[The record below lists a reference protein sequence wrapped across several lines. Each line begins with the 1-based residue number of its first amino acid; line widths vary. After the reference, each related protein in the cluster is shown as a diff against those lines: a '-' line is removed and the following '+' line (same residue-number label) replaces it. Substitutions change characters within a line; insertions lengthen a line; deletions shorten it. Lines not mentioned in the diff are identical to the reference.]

1 MKKTHFQR
9 PELLLERH
17 KNTSDL
23 VFICKFN
30 QKVYANQFVLRKF
43 SPFLRDLFSSKS
55 KIQNLKLVD
64 SKVEGLR
71 SKLEVERSSEPK
83 VEIMVPEY
91 SVQTLNILLDIIYT
105 GQSRTTGVIDD
116 DSKQLEVVHLYQDLG
131 LQPVFGL
138 PEPCDLEQIEV
149 LPKIKR
155 EEYFEEID
163 SKQFVT
169 SSMDI
174 DHETDKEYHDAL
186 EKIKVL
192 EAKEILDRENTEKL
206 QEKIKELTAKIDEEK
221 NLNKTLEAK
230 ENLDREN
237 IEKLQEKIKEL
248 TTRIDEEKNL
258 NKTLEAKEILDIENI
273 DKLQE
278 KVKELTAMIDK
289 EKNLNKTKTEKNQ
302 TLESEINELQ
312 TSKSLLENVRDYY
325 SKAIKDLE
333 AKNSKQ
339 KDKIQKLESEK
350 NELKAK
356 CDLEVLEKIKN
367 LEAQENKEKENY
379 QRFCETINGLKATY
393 DNVMKE
399 KEEELKQAKAVKERK
414 EEDFQK
420 ERQELELKIV
430 NLLQKIEKL
439 DLQIQNMASQL
450 SRANSKNASLE
461 TEVSNKNDVILEL
474 KNQLRH
480 ASPSATNSSYQD
492 DEDVASNFSFQDDH
506 PSNSPPF
513 APNPVDLSPAY
524 SSCED
529 DVPWYHPKNDIFN
542 SPNGDGLSDASC
554 EDDVPWKR
562 RKKENEDET

>member
-1 MKKTHFQR
+1 MEKKQFQR

-163 SKQFVT
+163 SKQFNVT

-206 QEKIKELTAKIDEEK
+206 QDKIKELTAKIDEEK
-221 NLNKTLEAK
+221 NVNKTLKA
-230 ENLDREN
+230 NN
-237 IEKLQEKIKEL
+237 NKLLEKIKEL
-248 TTRIDEEKNL
+248 TALIDEEKNLEAQEILDRENNNELHEKVQELTAMIDEEKNL
-258 NKTLEAKEILDIENI
+258 NKTN
-273 DKLQE
+273 
-278 KVKELTAMIDK
+278 
-289 EKNLNKTKTEKNQ
+289 TEKNQ
-302 TLESEINELQ
+302 ALESEINELR
-312 TSKSLLENVRDYY
+312 TNKNLLENERYDYNK
-325 SKAIKDLE
+325 SIKDME
-333 AKNSKQ
+333 AKNSDQ
-339 KDKIQKLESEK
+339 KEEIQKLEFEK

-356 CDLEVLEKIKN
+356 YDSEIMEKNKD
-367 LEAQENKEKENY
+367 LEAQKNKEKENY
-379 QRFCETINGLKATY
+379 QRFCETISGLKATY
-393 DNVMKE
+393 VNVTRERVQELNQAKADKE
-399 KEEELKQAKAVKERK
+399 KVEEELKQAKSDLEKHVNESSERIQ
-414 EEDFQK
+414 EITSQK
-420 ERQELELKIV
+420 NQEMKKNSDLIAEKRELELRIE
-430 NLLQKIEKL
+430 NLLKKIESL
-439 DLQIQNMASQL
+439 DREMDRIVSQL
-450 SRANSKNASLE
+450 SKANSSKAALESEISDLKN
-461 TEVSNKNDVILEL
+461 KIFILE
-474 KNQLRH
+474 KAQLEPNYNAR
-480 ASPSATNSSYQD
+480 PSTSYSSYQD
-492 DEDVASNFSFQDDH
+492 AAHYRYKSQVPNQKKRKLGSEELGYYTKEKKMNF
-506 PSNSPPF
+506 
-513 APNPVDLSPAY
+513 
-524 SSCED
+524 
-529 DVPWYHPKNDIFN
+529 
-542 SPNGDGLSDASC
+542 
-554 EDDVPWKR
+554 
-562 RKKENEDET
+562 